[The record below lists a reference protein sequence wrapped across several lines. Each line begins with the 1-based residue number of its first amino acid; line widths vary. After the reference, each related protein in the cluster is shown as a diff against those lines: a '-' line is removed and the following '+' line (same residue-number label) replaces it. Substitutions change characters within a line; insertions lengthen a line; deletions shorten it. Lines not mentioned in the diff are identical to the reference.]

1 MSALNS
7 ELKKVNVC
15 SQFRKICSYPLR
27 QRDPGDVDVRVKTM
41 HTHLMPD
48 TVSSLSIAD
57 SRTFSISELARE
69 FGITPRALRFYEDK
83 DMLHPARDGMTR
95 VYSHR
100 DRGRV
105 KIIVRLKRLGL
116 PLADIREILDLYGL
130 EDGQRAQMRMSLVKF
145 QNQIKELESQR
156 EDIEMALQEL
166 HRGIEWLEEQLDK
179 IGPGA
184 AEAENLKAYDEV
196 ARRQLD
202 DA

>member
-1 MSALNS
+1 
-7 ELKKVNVC
+7 
-15 SQFRKICSYPLR
+15 
-27 QRDPGDVDVRVKTM
+27 
-41 HTHLMPD
+41 MPD
-48 TVSSLSIAD
+48 TASSFSIAD
-57 SRTFSISELARE
+57 SRTYSISELARE

-100 DRGRV
+100 DRARV

-166 HRGIEWLEEQLDK
+166 HRGIEWLENNLANV
-179 IGPGA
+179 GPGDGDA
-184 AEAENLKAYDEV
+184 ANVRAYDEV

>member
-1 MSALNS
+1 
-7 ELKKVNVC
+7 
-15 SQFRKICSYPLR
+15 
-27 QRDPGDVDVRVKTM
+27 
-41 HTHLMPD
+41 MPD
-48 TVSSLSIAD
+48 TVSSISIAD
-57 SRTFSISELARE
+57 SRTYSISELARE

-100 DRGRV
+100 DRARV

-130 EDGQRAQMRMSLVKF
+130 EDGERAQMRMSLVKF
-145 QNQIKELESQR
+145 QNQVKELESQR

-166 HRGIEWLEEQLDK
+166 HRGIEWLEEQLSR
-179 IGPGA
+179 IGPGKDEA
-184 AEAENLKAYDEV
+184 ANLKAYDAV

>member
-1 MSALNS
+1 
-7 ELKKVNVC
+7 
-15 SQFRKICSYPLR
+15 
-27 QRDPGDVDVRVKTM
+27 
-41 HTHLMPD
+41 MPD
-48 TVSSLSIAD
+48 TISSISIAD
-57 SRTFSISELARE
+57 SRTYSISELARE

-100 DRGRV
+100 DRARV

-130 EDGQRAQMRMSLVKF
+130 EDGERAQMRMSLVKF
-145 QNQIKELESQR
+145 QNQVKELESQR

-166 HRGIEWLEEQLDK
+166 HRGIEWLEEQLGR
-179 IGPGA
+179 IGPGKDDA
-184 AEAENLKAYDEV
+184 AKLKAYDAV

>member
-1 MSALNS
+1 
-7 ELKKVNVC
+7 
-15 SQFRKICSYPLR
+15 
-27 QRDPGDVDVRVKTM
+27 
-41 HTHLMPD
+41 MPD
-48 TVSSLSIAD
+48 TISSISIAD
-57 SRTFSISELARE
+57 SRTYSISELARE
-69 FGITPRALRFYEDK
+69 FEITPRALRFYEDK

-100 DRGRV
+100 DRARV

-130 EDGQRAQMRMSLVKF
+130 EDGERAQMRMSLVKF
-145 QNQIKELESQR
+145 QNQVKELESQR

-166 HRGIEWLEEQLDK
+166 HRGIEWLEEQLGR
-179 IGPGA
+179 IGPGKDDA
-184 AEAENLKAYDEV
+184 ANLKAYDAV

>member
-1 MSALNS
+1 MDL
-7 ELKKVNVC
+7 V
-15 SQFRKICSYPLR
+15 
-27 QRDPGDVDVRVKTM
+27 DVDVRVNTR
-41 HTHLMPD
+41 HSYLMPD
-48 TVSSLSIAD
+48 TATSLSIAE
-57 SRTFSISELARE
+57 SRTYSISELARE

-166 HRGIEWLEEQLDK
+166 HRGIEWLEGNLAK
-179 IGPGA
+179 VGPGA
-184 AEAENLKAYDEV
+184 AEAENLAAYDEV
-196 ARRQLD
+196 ARRQLN